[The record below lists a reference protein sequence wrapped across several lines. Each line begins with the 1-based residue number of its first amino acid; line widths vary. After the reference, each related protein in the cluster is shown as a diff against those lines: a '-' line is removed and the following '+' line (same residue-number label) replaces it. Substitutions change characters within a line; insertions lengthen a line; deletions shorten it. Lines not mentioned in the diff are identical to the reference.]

1 MCSRNDLAEHLI
13 TDDTHKYYERNKP
26 YIAWPAVLSNSGSPL
41 TMRKKVLNR
50 FIIYTHPNSYDYARS
65 WLFETILSFTIL
77 GCAIEICRLT
87 IPKL

>member
-41 TMRKKVLNR
+41 TMRKKILNR
-50 FIIYTHPNSYDYARS
+50 FIIYIRTQIVMIMPG
-65 WLFETILSFTIL
+65 L
-77 GCAIEICRLT
+77 GYLK
-87 IPKL
+87 PFFPLQY